1 MDSNKTSYVNNEESI
16 DLRKLLIAVVR
27 RAWAV
32 ILAALIGAGAAFLG
46 TTYFITPKYRAS
58 ALFYVNGNTLSVGSV
73 SLGDISL
80 AKSLVDSYIVI
91 LKSRESLN
99 AVIDYAGLNYTY
111 GQLNGMISA
120 NAVNETEI
128 FQVSVTSSDPQ
139 EAEKIANAVAYIL
152 PKRIS
157 GIIEGTEAKVVDYAV
172 APSAPFSPNYSRNTV
187 LGFLA
192 GAALAVAAIVVLE
205 LLDNT
210 IRSGE
215 DLITVTTLPVLANTP
230 DMSLL
235 AKKSGKNLK
244 ISEKAFVGNKISFAA
259 SEAYKLLRTKL
270 LFSFTE
276 ADSSHIIGVSSSLTG
291 EGKTVTAVN
300 LANSLSQLNKRVLLI
315 DCDLRRPSVHKKLGI
330 EKTSGLSEY
339 LTGQLGLDDVI
350 EKYEFKESLTTFDVI
365 VSGENPPNPMELISS
380 AKMSET
386 LEKFRKVYD
395 YVIIDLP
402 PVIEVGDALAV
413 AKFVDGMLM
422 VVRKN
427 YCNRAAL
434 SNAIK
439 QFEFIDA
446 KMLGIVYNYSAED
459 GSDYG
464 RYYRRYY
471 KKYNYHYNSYKNAY
485 ISAKRKAK
493 ENEAADDVNA

>member
-1 MDSNKTSYVNNEESI
+1 MDSNKTNYVNNEEPI
-16 DLRKLLIAVVR
+16 DLRKLLFAVIR

-99 AVIDYAGLNYTY
+99 AVIDYAGLDYTY
-111 GQLNGMISA
+111 GQLSGMISA

-172 APSAPFSPNYSRNTV
+172 APSAPFSPNYSRNTIM
-187 LGFLA
+187 GFLA
-192 GAALAVAAIVVLE
+192 GAALAAAIIVVLQ

-215 DLITVTTLPVLANTP
+215 DLVNVTTLPILANTP

-235 AKKSGKNLK
+235 AKRSGKVK
-244 ISEKAFVGNKISFAA
+244 ISERAFVGNKISFAA

-276 ADSSHIIGVSSSLTG
+276 ADSSHIIGISSSLTG
-291 EGKTVTAVN
+291 EGKTVTSVN
-300 LANSLSQLNKRVLLI
+300 LANTLSQINKRVLLI
-315 DCDLRRPSVHKKLGI
+315 DCDLRRPSIHKKLGL
-330 EKTSGLSEY
+330 ERTPGLSEY
-339 LTGQLGLDDVI
+339 LTGQLPLDKVI
-350 EKYEFKESLTTFDVI
+350 NNFEFKESITNFDII
-365 VSGENPPNPMELISS
+365 VAGEIPPNPMELISS
-380 AKMSET
+380 AKMSE
-386 LEKFRKVYD
+386 LLDKFRNVYD

-402 PVIEVGDALAV
+402 PVVEVGDALAV
-413 AKFVDGMLM
+413 AKLVDGMLL

-427 YCNRAAL
+427 YCNRDAL
-434 SNAIK
+434 ANTIK
-439 QFEFIDA
+439 QFEFVNT

-459 GSDYG
+459 GSEYG
-464 RYYRRYY
+464 RYYKRYY
-471 KKYNYHYNSYKNAY
+471 KKYNYHYSSYKNAY

-493 ENEAADDVNA
+493 ENESADDVNA